1 MEIGVDSEVKAFCPV
16 ACVTAPSIF
25 FEGVK

>member
-1 MEIGVDSEVKAFCPV
+1 MEMGADSEVKAFCPV
-16 ACVTAPSIF
+16 ACVTAPSFF